1 MNGRVDRKFSLL
13 MEVYQVNDVFAV
25 ITGVVEH
32 AYLIGAFTAVICIP
46 GTMIIKALHA
56 KSPI

>member
-1 MNGRVDRKFSLL
+1 M
-13 MEVYQVNDVFAV
+13 NDVFAV

-32 AYLIGAFTAVICIP
+32 AYLIGAFTALICIP
-46 GTMIIKALHA
+46 GTMIIRALHA

>member
-1 MNGRVDRKFSLL
+1 M
-13 MEVYQVNDVFAV
+13 NDVFTV
-25 ITGVVEH
+25 ITGVIEH

-46 GTMIIKALHA
+46 GTIIIRALHA